1 MLQRR
6 DHVNELLSNQ
16 ARQQAKDVRK
26 LAALEEEY
34 KLDVEDHL
42 ESKIEELEERL
53 AGHAHREGARAE
65 SKSFEETHE
74 RFEEVREMTPSG
86 GYLSGLLWV
95 VVLIRVEIDQSG
107 IATPSSWRRVDS
119 ARTRRE
125 LLVSTQVLM
134 HVAGGAAYCRAYA
147 HLKKQTKVV

>member
-26 LAALEEEY
+26 LKALEEEY

-53 AGHAHREGARAE
+53 AGHAHREGAHAE

-95 VVLIRVEIDQSG
+95 VVLIRVEIDQCVGCAGVASM
-107 IATPSSWRRVDS
+107 AWR
-119 ARTRRE
+119 
-125 LLVSTQVLM
+125 
-134 HVAGGAAYCRAYA
+134 
-147 HLKKQTKVV
+147 